1 MIVPRYDAE
10 KRGPRPMAWPY
21 ATSSAG
27 ARVLAP
33 TAPLLP
39 ATSPRKVPIHG
50 YAGHVPGYISGNL
63 YGETWKSLV
72 VKNEDQKEHPKVN
85 WQSSGYRTSKVESDR
100 HKDDYMKEL
109 WAAEQAED
117 SQWNLHKLNR
127 CRDPTVLPPSYAGYI
142 PYVKS
147 ENLIGASSGRTLLA
161 ASKCKDPML
170 QVHLNPLLFSEFK
183 EQLYDT
189 SGKKG
194 VGLKAPVSNDA
205 TGRAP
210 ATLGEGIGVETPW
223 VLQKTDDWGHST
235 NLLNGLLTPR

>member
-1 MIVPRYDAE
+1 MVHRQVCSE
-10 KRGPRPMAWPY
+10 F
-21 ATSSAG
+21 SSLVG
-27 ARVLAP
+27 R
-33 TAPLLP
+33 
-39 ATSPRKVPIHG
+39 
-50 YAGHVPGYISGNL
+50 YISGNL

-147 ENLIGASSGRTLLA
+147 ENLIGASSGRTLLVV
-161 ASKCKDPML
+161 
-170 QVHLNPLLFSEFK
+170 VHRPFADCAENTDCEC
-183 EQLYDT
+183 
-189 SGKKG
+189 
-194 VGLKAPVSNDA
+194 
-205 TGRAP
+205 TGRLEMQGSDASGAFEP
-210 ATLGEGIGVETPW
+210 PLVLRIQGAGSVVTP
-223 VLQKTDDWGHST
+223 L
-235 NLLNGLLTPR
+235 